1 LNLFLQRKAIQN
13 AMNDF
18 ESDFLLKSQEF
29 LEPSLLERR
38 QTSEIQL
45 LAVNQVLF
53 DSA

>member
-1 LNLFLQRKAIQN
+1 
-13 AMNDF
+13 MNDF

-29 LEPSLLERR
+29 LEPSLLERK
-38 QTSEIQL
+38 QVTEIQL